1 MKRLTHKSLI
11 RPIIVG
17 SCVLVGGILLTGCQN
32 AKPASSTTSIKEAEI
47 LYDMGKNQEALDFYN
62 QKLAGNSTDYA
73 SYITRGKILVKLG
86 RYDDAINDFYKAS
99 KLDNSKETYMLYKG
113 LLTMQSAVDINALD
127 ALNLTG
133 TTNLDMYTFYHCALL
148 YKLDKTTEASACLD
162 KLLAIDN
169 NNPQGNFLKATT
181 LIKSG
186 KYKDSIKYFDKA
198 EQGWLAT
205 EALRANKWIALAKSE
220 LTGGIT
226 YLDKAL
232 AINAN
237 DTGALYAKALTLL
250 TTQTYKEGVNTI
262 DKAISLD
269 NKNKDYH
276 ILRGDLM
283 MRLANYGQAIASYDK
298 AFALDGKNSDILA
311 KKAVAQYQAG
321 DTKSMKD
328 TIAQAENLVTNNA
341 NRYLNLSTALIRVKQ
356 YEAAMTYVDKALILI
371 PDSKSLKFAKALDSY
386 LLNKLADSAT
396 QYTSLRGSNM
406 VPNEAK
412 IVMSNYLL
420 GNDDYAWASKLIE
433 QVLKVDPTNDMAH
446 ATKVK
451 LYIEMTK
458 AGQSV
463 PDSSFDYT
471 TPDVVNNALIKLD
484 KYSFLKNY
492 R

>member
-1 MKRLTHKSLI
+1 
-11 RPIIVG
+11 
-17 SCVLVGGILLTGCQN
+17 
-32 AKPASSTTSIKEAEI
+32 
-47 LYDMGKNQEALDFYN
+47 MGKNQEALDFYN

-99 KLDNSKETYMLYKG
+99 KLDDSKETYMLYKG

-148 YKLDKTTEASACLD
+148 YKFDKTTEASACLD

-237 DTGALYAKALTLL
+237 DTGALYAKSLILL
-250 TTQTYKEGVNTI
+250 TTQAYKEGVNAI
-262 DKAISLD
+262 DNALRLD
-269 NKNKDYH
+269 DKNKDYH

-328 TIAQAENLVTNNA
+328 TITQTESLVTNNA

-356 YEAAMTYVDKALILI
+356 YEAAMTYVDKALALNANI
-371 PDSKSLKFAKALDSY
+371 DAVKFNKALDFY
-386 LLNKLADSAT
+386 LLGKLSDADTRYAN
-396 QYTSLRGSNM
+396 LRGDKTIK
-406 VPNEAK
+406 NEAK
-412 IVMSNYLL
+412 LVLANFKITNADF
-420 GNDDYAWASKLIE
+420 GGAYALVKEI
-433 QVLKVDPTNDMAH
+433 LKADPKDEMAL

-451 LYIEMTK
+451 LYGEMATAGK
-458 AGQSV
+458 AV
-463 PDSSFDYT
+463 PEKGFDYT
-471 TPDVVNNALIKLD
+471 TPQVVSNATTKLN
-484 KYSFLKNY
+484 KYWFLKNY